1 MSARVAQAR
10 MSRGLAKPSLF
21 KVEIPR
27 APANGQFTANDYLE
41 YYCKQASIPGINHDV
56 HIIRGHA
63 RQGVMSSQP
72 YGVAYGKPLTLTI
85 IERSDY
91 HSYEQFQ
98 EWFSLTYNSQQNL
111 TDTLKMRYRN
121 EFTCPI
127 ILKKYELPTYNGDGQ
142 PIDFDSMRTEVGFRN
157 ALEINF
163 ESAYPS
169 SISEIML
176 NTEARNSMVEYT
188 VEFQYDRYDIFINK
202 DAELTTI

>member
-1 MSARVAQAR
+1 
-10 MSRGLAKPSLF
+10 
-21 KVEIPR
+21 
-27 APANGQFTANDYLE
+27 
-41 YYCKQASIPGINHDV
+41 
-56 HIIRGHA
+56 
-63 RQGVMSSQP
+63 
-72 YGVAYGKPLTLTI
+72 
-85 IERSDY
+85 
-91 HSYEQFQ
+91 
-98 EWFSLTYNSQQNL
+98 
-111 TDTLKMRYRN
+111 MRYRN